1 MFYPIEVAG
10 LKRDLRLFPVSDKLA
25 IAAFILLGDTELTV
39 SCASALLKLAP
50 QFDYMLTAEA
60 KSIPLIHEMAKQCGA
75 KHYFVARKHMKLYMG
90 KALQTVVHSITTA
103 GEQKLFLPEEDVAKI
118 RGKRILIV
126 DDVISTGESLHALE
140 TLVNEACGTV
150 CGRLAVLAEGDAQKR
165 PDIRF
170 LAPLPLFSVDGKP
183 LPL

>member
-90 KALQTVVHSITTA
+90 KALQTVVHSIRKV
-103 GEQKLFLPEEDVAKI
+103 GE
-118 RGKRILIV
+118 
-126 DDVISTGESLHALE
+126 
-140 TLVNEACGTV
+140 
-150 CGRLAVLAEGDAQKR
+150 
-165 PDIRF
+165 
-170 LAPLPLFSVDGKP
+170 
-183 LPL
+183 